1 MPSIARALCAGL
13 LASLSIAAA
22 AQPYPAKPVHI
33 VVPFAPGG
41 AVDTV
46 SRIVGARL
54 AELLGVAV
62 ITENKPGASANL
74 GAEYVAKAAPDGYTL
89 LLGANGLATNPTL
102 FKGLAFDPLKDFAPV
117 ARIGYAPLVL
127 VVPPDFPAKS
137 LQEFIAQA
145 RAKPGALNYGTS
157 GNGGSGHL
165 ATELLKTTAKFD
177 ALHVPYKGGAPA
189 LTDLVGGRLS
199 FMLINPLE
207 ALPYTNS
214 ARLRALAVSSDKRVA
229 MLPAV
234 PTFNEAGLAGY
245 EASVWWGLVAPAK
258 TPNDAVAVLTR
269 QVLKALE
276 DEGVREKLGKL
287 GAVVA
292 PQDGAQFG
300 RFLKAETDTWAGVIK
315 ATGIKAD

>member
-1 MPSIARALCAGL
+1 MRTCVRALLAPL
-13 LASLSIAAA
+13 LCCLAFA
-22 AQPYPAKPVHI
+22 AQAQPFPGKPVHI
-33 VVPFAPGG
+33 VVPFPPGG

-54 AELLGVAV
+54 SELLGVQV
-62 ITENKPGASANL
+62 LTENKPGASANL
-74 GAEYVAKAAPDGYTL
+74 GAEYVAKSAPDGYTL

-102 FKGLAFDPLKDFAPV
+102 FSHLSFDPLKDFAPV
-117 ARIGYAPLVL
+117 ARVGYAPLVL
-127 VVPPDFPAKS
+127 VVPTAFPAKS
-137 LQEFIAQA
+137 LQDLIAQA
-145 RAKPGALNYGTS
+145 RAKPGALNYGSS

-165 ATELLKTTAKFD
+165 ATELLKTMAKFD

-207 ALPYTNS
+207 ALPHMNS
-214 ARLRALAVSSDKRVA
+214 GRVRALAVSSEKPVA
-229 MLPAV
+229 MLPGV
-234 PTFNEAGLAGY
+234 PTFGEAGLPGY

-258 TPNDAVAVLTR
+258 TPREAVAILTA
-269 QVLKALE
+269 QTLKALE
-276 DEGVREKLGKL
+276 DQAVRDKLGKL

-292 PQDGAQFG
+292 PQDAGQFG
-300 RFLKAETDTWAGVIK
+300 RFLKSETETWAGVIK

>member
-1 MPSIARALCAGL
+1 MHPFVHALCACLFAGL
-13 LASLSIAAA
+13 AFASQ
-22 AQPYPAKPVHI
+22 AQTFPAKPVHI

-46 SRIVGARL
+46 SRIVGTRL
-54 AELLGVAV
+54 QELLGVAV

-89 LLGANGLATNPTL
+89 LLGANGLATNPAL
-102 FKGLAFDPLKDFAPV
+102 FSKLPFDPLKDFAPV

-165 ATELLKTTAKFD
+165 ATELLKITARFD

-234 PTFNEAGLAGY
+234 PTFSEAGLADS

-258 TPNDAVAVLTR
+258 TPNDVVAMLTR

-276 DEGVREKLGKL
+276 DEGVRDKLGKL

-300 RFLKAETDTWAGVIK
+300 RFLKAETDIWAVVIK
-315 ATGIKAD
+315 STGIKVD

>member
-1 MPSIARALCAGL
+1 MRSIVRALCACLLSGL
-13 LASLSIAAA
+13 SVLAQ
-22 AQPYPAKPVHI
+22 AQPFPGKPVHI

-74 GAEYVAKAAPDGYTL
+74 GAEYVAKSAPDGYTL
-89 LLGANGLATNPTL
+89 LLGANGLATNPAL
-102 FKGLAFDPLKDFAPV
+102 FSSLSFDPLKDFVPV

-137 LQEFIAQA
+137 LREFIAQA
-145 RAKPGALNYGTS
+145 RSRPGALNYGTS
-157 GNGGSGHL
+157 GNGSSGHL

-234 PTFNEAGLAGY
+234 PTFGEAGLPGY

-258 TPNDAVAVLTR
+258 TPHDAVAALTR
-269 QVLKALE
+269 QVLKSLE
-276 DEGVREKLGKL
+276 DEGVKDKLGNL

-300 RFLKAETDTWAGVIK
+300 QFLKSETDTWAGVIK

>member
-1 MPSIARALCAGL
+1 MRSIVRALCACLLSGL
-13 LASLSIAAA
+13 SVLAQ
-22 AQPYPAKPVHI
+22 AQPFPGKPVHI

-74 GAEYVAKAAPDGYTL
+74 GAEYVAKSAPDGYTL
-89 LLGANGLATNPTL
+89 LLGANGLATNPAL
-102 FKGLAFDPLKDFAPV
+102 FSSLSFDPLKDFVPV

-137 LQEFIAQA
+137 LREFIAKA
-145 RAKPGALNYGTS
+145 RSRPGALNYGTS
-157 GNGGSGHL
+157 GNGSSGHL

-234 PTFNEAGLAGY
+234 PTFGEAGLPGY

-258 TPNDAVAVLTR
+258 TPHDAVAALTR
-269 QVLKALE
+269 QVLKSLE
-276 DEGVREKLGKL
+276 DEGVKDKLGNL

-300 RFLKAETDTWAGVIK
+300 RFLKSETDTWAGVIK